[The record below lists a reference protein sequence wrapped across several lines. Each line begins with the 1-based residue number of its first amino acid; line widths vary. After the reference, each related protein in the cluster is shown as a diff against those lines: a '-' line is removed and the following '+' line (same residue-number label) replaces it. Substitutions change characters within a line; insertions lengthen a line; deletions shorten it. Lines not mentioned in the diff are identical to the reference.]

1 MMSENTKSANLVWEG
16 NGVAFR
22 AMGGSGFQLRF
33 DNPPGPDGASPMEL
47 VALASAG
54 CTASDVISILQKKQ
68 QQVVGFEVNVVA
80 LRATE
85 HPKVFTEIDLEYVVT
100 GRAIDPKAVER
111 AIELSLTKYC
121 SVNLMLEKAVKIN
134 HRYRIVELEPV
145 AA

>member
-1 MMSENTKSANLVWEG
+1 MSENTKSANLVWEG
-16 NGVAFR
+16 QGLAFR

-33 DNPPGPDGASPMEL
+33 DSPSSPNGASPMEL

-68 QQVVGFEVNVVA
+68 QRVIEFEVNVVA
-80 LRATE
+80 IRAAE

-100 GRAIDPKAVER
+100 GRGIDPKAVER

-121 SVNLMLEKAVKIN
+121 SVNLMLEKTAKIN
-134 HRYRIVELEPV
+134 HRYRIVEVEPV
-145 AA
+145 